1 MPKLWALGTTPSHKA
16 ACRLLKTAYSIT
28 DSLEPGIAGVLLDV
42 PSFRG
47 PLLTPEAL
55 QSQLPAGTAIIGGNL
70 TAVQNMGHP
79 LLDLLADP
87 EYAAKNADITARC
100 AIRLACGRLEQT
112 LDALPVLVIGWGR
125 IGKCLAKHLRALDA
139 QVTVYA
145 RQPKDRAMLAALGYR
160 VLPDVPENCDLTH
173 FRLIFNTAP
182 APMLSEEKTTAL
194 DSCLLF
200 NLASTPG
207 MAGERVITARG
218 LPGLLAPESS
228 GQLIAQTVQKL
239 WKEEML

>member
-1 MPKLWALGTTPSHKA
+1 MPKLWALGTTPAHKA
-16 ACRLLKTAYSIT
+16 ACRLLKASYSIT
-28 DSLEPGIAGVLLDV
+28 DSLEPDIAGVLLDV
-42 PSFRG
+42 PSFRS

-55 QSQLPAGTAIIGGNL
+55 LSQLPAGTAIIGGNL
-70 TAVQNMGHP
+70 TPVKDKGHP

>member
-1 MPKLWALGTTPSHKA
+1 MPKLWALGTTPAHKA
-16 ACRLLKTAYSIT
+16 ACRLLEKAYSIT
-28 DSLEPGIAGVLLDV
+28 DFLEPDIAGVLLDV
-42 PSFRG
+42 PSFRS

-55 QSQLPAGTAIIGGNL
+55 LSQLPAGAAIIGGNL
-70 TAVQNMGHP
+70 AAVKNTGHP
-79 LLDLLADP
+79 VIDLLTDS

-100 AIRLACGRLEQT
+100 AIRLACGRLERT

-125 IGKCLAKHLRALDA
+125 IGKCLAKHLHALGA

-160 VLPDVPENCDLTH
+160 VLPDAPEESDLTQ

-182 APMLSEEKTTAL
+182 APVLSEEKTEKCE
-194 DSCLLF
+194 SCLLF
-200 NLASTPG
+200 DLASTPG

-228 GQLIAQTVQKL
+228 GRLIAQTVQRL